1 MFFIVDLWVS
11 KYWVIQGIFPACTAQ
26 TEHHTRGS
34 QGNGCIMVSKVGSI
48 FHPLVKVSIMGKKKE
63 KEKVSIIFT
72 EKGDHQQTV
81 FSGLTRNS
89 DLE

>member
-1 MFFIVDLWVS
+1 
-11 KYWVIQGIFPACTAQ
+11 
-26 TEHHTRGS
+26 
-34 QGNGCIMVSKVGSI
+34 MVSEVGST
-48 FHPLVKVSIMGKKKE
+48 FYPLVKVNIMGKKGE
-63 KEKVSIIFT
+63 KKVSIVFT

>member
-1 MFFIVDLWVS
+1 
-11 KYWVIQGIFPACTAQ
+11 
-26 TEHHTRGS
+26 
-34 QGNGCIMVSKVGSI
+34 MVSKVGST
-48 FHPLVKVSIMGKKKE
+48 FHPLVIVSIMGKKKE
-63 KEKVSIIFT
+63 KEKVGIIFT